1 MRTIVTDTARLVV
14 RNLPALMVFFLAGWA
29 LNYLLIRF
37 AGYVANIDPLLGEL
51 LLPLAVLVRIASYVA
66 MFLVLRP
73 GKNFL
78 EALSTSILPFLIV
91 FATWGM
97 LHDDWVGYSLAQLE
111 QRGDSDVPLFVQL
124 SPVTIAVVV
133 VAFVLRFVLSKYSK
147 KLPRWFG
154 FIGAYLEA
162 VWLFV
167 AVDVLSQLVGLI
179 TGWVQTRRVV
189 VWFNE
194 LVDAAREAFAPIG
207 WVADVL
213 GWILAQAGTI
223 LGLPLAWLTLA
234 GIVYAVTTVR
244 RTPHERMVAITR
256 RWARLPRSVRRRLAE
271 LGSGLAGRWLPIATS
286 LRLLWAGGI
295 ITIGLFVLAY
305 AALDTSTL
313 WLRFGV
319 DRLLGPHELAWW
331 NGSDMMIGL
340 VIDAIVEPLRIS
352 LIAAAWGYFLMR
364 STAGRDQLD
373 REIAELES
381 EELNTSEEAPA
392 LKADD
397 EMVGKSVATPES

>member
-1 MRTIVTDTARLVV
+1 MRTIVTDTARLLV

-51 LLPLAVLVRIASYVA
+51 VLPLAVLVRIASYVA

-111 QRGDSDVPLFVQL
+111 QRGDSEVPLFVQL
-124 SPVTIAVVV
+124 GPVTIAVVV
-133 VAFVLRFVLSKYSK
+133 VAFVLRFLLNKYRER
-147 KLPRWFG
+147 LPRWFG

-162 VWLFV
+162 VWLFI
-167 AVDVLSQLVGLI
+167 AVDVLSQLFGLVS
-179 TGWVQTRRVV
+179 GWVETRRVV
-189 VWFNE
+189 VWFNG
-194 LVDAAREAFAPIG
+194 VIDSARELFAPIG
-207 WVADVL
+207 WIADGL
-213 GWILAQAGTI
+213 GWILAQAGTV

-244 RTPHERMVAITR
+244 RTPHERMLALGR
-256 RWARLPRSVRRRLAE
+256 RWARLPRVVRKRLAE
-271 LGSGLAGRWLPIATS
+271 FASDLAGRWVPIATS
-286 LRLLWAGGI
+286 VRLLWAGGI

-305 AALDTSTL
+305 AVLDTSTL
-313 WLRFGV
+313 WLRFGI
-319 DRLLGPHELAWW
+319 DRLIGPHELAWW
-331 NGSDMMIGL
+331 FGSDAVIGL
-340 VIDAIVEPLRIS
+340 AIDAVVEPLRIS
-352 LIAAAWGYFLMR
+352 LIAAAWGYFLLR

-373 REIAELES
+373 LETAGLEA
-381 EELNTSEEAPA
+381 EELS
-392 LKADD
+392 
-397 EMVGKSVATPES
+397 SPESPRLQPEDEKVGSAVEGRDP

>member
-1 MRTIVTDTARLVV
+1 MRTIVTDTARLLV

-51 LLPLAVLVRIASYVA
+51 VLPLAILVRIASYVA

-97 LHDDWVGYSLAQLE
+97 LHDDWVGYSLDQLE
-111 QRGDSDVPLFVQL
+111 QRGDSEVPLFVQL

-133 VAFVLRFVLSKYSK
+133 VAFVLRFLLNKYRER
-147 KLPRWFG
+147 LPRWFG

-162 VWLFV
+162 VWLFI
-167 AVDVLSQLVGLI
+167 AVDVISQLFGLVS
-179 TGWVQTRRVV
+179 GWVQSRSVV
-189 VWFNE
+189 VWFNG
-194 LVDAAREAFAPIG
+194 VIDSARELFAPIG
-207 WVADVL
+207 WVADGL
-213 GWILAQAGTI
+213 GWLLAQAGTV

-234 GIVYAVTTVR
+234 GIVYAVTSVR
-244 RTPHERMVAITR
+244 RTPHERMLALGR
-256 RWARLPRSVRRRLAE
+256 RWARLPRVVRKRLTEFA
-271 LGSGLAGRWLPIATS
+271 SDLAGRWVPIATS
-286 LRLLWAGGI
+286 VRLLWAGGI

-313 WLRFGV
+313 WLRFGI
-319 DRLLGPHELAWW
+319 DRLIGPHELAWW
-331 NGSDMMIGL
+331 FASDAVIGL
-340 VIDAIVEPLRIS
+340 AIDAIVEPLRIS
-352 LIAAAWGYFLMR
+352 LIAAAWGYFLLR

-373 REIAELES
+373 REIAELEA
-381 EELNTSEEAPA
+381 EELNAPA
-392 LKADD
+392 SPDLQPED
-397 EMVGKSVATPES
+397 EKVGNAVESREP